1 MPAFRHALR
10 RHCVLG
16 PITLGLLV
24 AVGCSSDPSSSGLEP
39 SVSSVRPA
47 PAPDSASSVEPAT
60 AFVTSFDDA
69 LGTPT
74 FLRAARSE
82 VVRRRTTSPEQAAR
96 AHLEAL
102 ASRYRLPRKALDA
115 AVVTQVSDSGKNG
128 VIVVLRQRIGGVD
141 VVERDAKVL
150 LDENLSLV
158 AIGGALHPAAFAHSK
173 LGRFALGAEEAAA
186 RAFDALYPP
195 SGSSPPT
202 RFVAADSR
210 ADGDDAFVLAGGGS
224 ADRVRLLRP
233 MRAKR
238 VYFPAGERLVP
249 AYAVEIIAEVSGP
262 SGQDDDAY
270 ALVVA
275 ADDGRILRR
284 RSLVHHAAYTYR
296 VYADA
301 SGRHTPMDG
310 PIANLT
316 PHPTGLADKASV
328 SFVPPNLVTI
338 DGFNATQDPWLPAGA
353 TETRGNNVDA
363 YTDDAED
370 GFSAGDLR
378 ASVTAPG
385 TFERTFDVSLEPTA
399 STDQKMAA
407 VTNAFFVTN
416 WLHDDWY
423 DVGFDEA
430 SGNAQASN
438 YGRGGS
444 EGDPLLVQVQ
454 DSAAAGKRNN
464 ANAMTPADGSS
475 PRLQFYLWDGPSEAS
490 LTVTPG
496 GPFAA
501 GGAVFGQQAFTL
513 EKKIVLANGAG
524 GATTACGPISAATD
538 RIVLVDRGGCTYEAK
553 AKNAQDAGAAGVII
567 ANNTAGEIAPM
578 TDDPVVTGV
587 TIPVLSISQAAG
599 TTIKAELQA
608 NATVAA
614 KMHRTSSPARE
625 SALDAALIAHEWGH
639 YLHHRLV
646 RCSTEQCD
654 AESEGWA
661 DFIALH
667 MSLRPGDDLGGT
679 FAIAQYSTPALSSDV
694 AYFGLRRFPYSVDLT
709 KNALTFK
716 HITNGVALPDTPMN
730 SRAGGVN
737 AEVHNAGEVWA
748 SMLWEAYVALQR
760 RAGAPAPAYSFDEAR
775 KRMASYVVGG
785 MKLAPANP
793 TYTEQRDALLAAAFA
808 RDAADGHALAE
819 GFARRGAGSC
829 AVSPARD
836 SSAFEG
842 VVESFELK
850 ADAAIAS
857 IVIDDAV
864 LSCDTDGI
872 IDAGETGRAVV
883 RITNRGAAALVGAE
897 LVVTTPLAGVTF
909 PKGAT
914 VAVPAIAPFTTLD
927 VPVVIAL
934 AASVTGQQRLD
945 VSFTL
950 TTPGAC
956 SASVS
961 ATASARA
968 NVDEK
973 SASSATDDVE
983 ASTTT
988 WTATDLDASSLA
1000 STIWKRVETAPIAR
1014 AWHADDYP
1022 APSDT
1027 ALVSPA
1033 FDVGAAGSFTV
1044 TFSHRY
1050 RFESADGVHY
1060 DGAVVEVSPDDGATW
1075 VDASTLAT
1083 PGYGGDIGDPTG
1095 GATNSLAGRRGYV
1108 AESAGWPARTTE
1120 TLDFGTALAGKRVK
1134 IRFRVATDD
1143 AAGAPGWEIDDI
1155 HVTGAQS
1162 TPFTAIVDDD
1172 GVCTNIPKA
1181 NAGPDQTVTSGA
1193 TVRLDG
1199 SGSAATRDAGTLA
1212 FAWKQTAGPTVTLSA
1227 ETSVAATFTAP
1238 AVTAKEK
1245 LTFELSVRDGLASA
1259 TDTVDVVVEPNA
1271 KGPDDTSDGGGVGS
1285 GDAGSTGP
1293 EANGTQ
1299 GGGCR
1304 SAGGPGSKGSG
1315 LGASALALALAT
1327 LIGRR
1332 RRSK

>member
-1 MPAFRHALR
+1 M
-10 RHCVLG
+10 
-16 PITLGLLV
+16 
-24 AVGCSSDPSSSGLEP
+24 SSTG
-39 SVSSVRPA
+39 PA
-47 PAPDSASSVEPAT
+47 PAPGSAEASASSIDPAS

-74 FLRAARSE
+74 FLRAGRSN
-82 VVRRRTTSPEQAAR
+82 VVRRRTTSPERAAR

-102 ASRYRLPRKALDA
+102 APRYRLPRKALDS

-128 VIVVLRQRIGGVD
+128 VIVVLRQKIGGVD
-141 VVERDAKVL
+141 VIERDAKVL

-186 RAFDALYPP
+186 RAFDALHSP
-195 SGSSPPT
+195 SGSAGASTPT
-202 RFVAADSR
+202 RFVAADAR
-210 ADGDDAFVLAGGGS
+210 ADGDNRAFVLAGGSS
-224 ADRVRLLRP
+224 ANGVRLLRP
-233 MRAKR
+233 VRAKR

-249 AYAVEIIAEVSGP
+249 AYAVEIVAEVSGP

-296 VYADA
+296 VFADA
-301 SGRHTPMDG
+301 AGRHTPMDG

-316 PHPTGLADKASV
+316 PHPTGLADKTSL
-328 SFVPPNLVTI
+328 SFAPPNLVTI
-338 DGFNATQDPWLPAGA
+338 DGFNATRDPWLPAGA

-363 YTDDAED
+363 YTDDAVD

-378 ASVTAPG
+378 ASVSAPG
-385 TFERTFDVSLEPTA
+385 TFDRTFDVAFEPTA
-399 STDQKMAA
+399 STDQRMAA

-444 EGDPLLVQVQ
+444 EGDPLLVEVQ

-464 ANAMTPADGSS
+464 ANAMTPTDGSS
-475 PRLQFYLWDGPSEAS
+475 PRLQFYLWDGPIEGS

-496 GPFAA
+496 GSFAA
-501 GGAVFGQQAFTL
+501 GAATFGPQSFTL
-513 EKKIVLANGAG
+513 EKNIVLASGPAG
-524 GATTACGPISAATD
+524 STACGALSGVTD
-538 RIVLVDRGGCTYEAK
+538 GIVLVDRGGCTYESK
-553 AKNAQDAGAAGVII
+553 AKNAQDAGAAGIVV

-587 TIPVLSISQAAG
+587 TIPVLSITQAAG
-599 TTIKAELQA
+599 TTIKAQLGG
-608 NATVAA
+608 NGGVPA
-614 KMHRTSSPARE
+614 KMHRAGAPARE
-625 SALDAALIAHEWGH
+625 SALDASIIAHEWGH

-646 RCSTEQCD
+646 RCSTEQCA

-667 MSLRPGDDLGGT
+667 MSLRPGEELGGT
-679 FAIAQYSTPALSSDV
+679 FAVAQYSTPALSSDV
-694 AYFGLRRFPYSVDLT
+694 AYFGLRRFPYSVDFT

-760 RAGAPAPAYSFDEAR
+760 RAAGPAPAYTFDEAR

-808 RDAADGHALAE
+808 RDAIDGNALAE

-836 SSAFEG
+836 SSAFDG

-850 ADAAIAS
+850 ADASIAS
-857 IVIDDAV
+857 IAIDDAV
-864 LSCDTDGI
+864 VSCDTDGI

-883 RITNRGAAALVGAE
+883 RITNRGGAPLVGAE
-897 LVVTTPLAGVTF
+897 LVATTPLAGVTF

-914 VAVPAIAPFTTLD
+914 VAVPAIAPLTTLD
-927 VPVVIAL
+927 VPVEIAL

-945 VSFTL
+945 LSFAL
-950 TTPGAC
+950 ATPGGC

-968 NVDEK
+968 NIDEK
-973 SASSATDDVE
+973 SASSASDDVE

-988 WTATDLDASSLA
+988 WTATDLDGSSLA
-1000 STIWKRVETAPIAR
+1000 STIWKRVETAPIAH
-1014 AWHADDYP
+1014 AWHADDYA

-1044 TFSHRY
+1044 TFAHRY
-1050 RFESADGVHY
+1050 RFESDNGVHY
-1060 DGAVVEVSPDDGATW
+1060 DGAVVEVSSDDGVTW

-1095 GATNSLAGRRGYV
+1095 AATNSLAGRRGYV

-1155 HVTGAQS
+1155 HVTGAQN
-1162 TPFTAIVDDD
+1162 TPFTAIVDED
-1172 GVCTNIPKA
+1172 GVCTNIPTA

-1193 TVRLDG
+1193 TVTLDG
-1199 SGSAATRDAGTLA
+1199 GGSAATRDAGTLA
-1212 FAWKQTAGPTVTLSA
+1212 FAWKQTAGPMVTLSA
-1227 ETSVAATFTAP
+1227 GSSVAATFTAP
-1238 AVTAKEK
+1238 TVTANEK
-1245 LTFELSVRDGLASA
+1245 LTFQLSVRDGLASA

-1271 KGPDDTSDGGGVGS
+1271 KGPDGSGGGGEIGP
-1285 GDAGSTGP
+1285 GDAGSAGP
-1293 EANGTQ
+1293 EASGTQ

-1304 SAGGPGSKGSG
+1304 SAGGAGSSGSG
-1315 LGASALALALAT
+1315 LGGSALALALAT
-1327 LIGRR
+1327 LVGRR

>member
-1 MPAFRHALR
+1 M
-10 RHCVLG
+10 
-16 PITLGLLV
+16 
-24 AVGCSSDPSSSGLEP
+24 
-39 SVSSVRPA
+39 
-47 PAPDSASSVEPAT
+47 
-60 AFVTSFDDA
+60 
-69 LGTPT
+69 
-74 FLRAARSE
+74 
-82 VVRRRTTSPEQAAR
+82 
-96 AHLEAL
+96 
-102 ASRYRLPRKALDA
+102 
-115 AVVTQVSDSGKNG
+115 
-128 VIVVLRQRIGGVD
+128 IVVLRQRIGGVD
-141 VVERDAKVL
+141 VIERDAKVL

-186 RAFDALYPP
+186 RAFDTLYPP
-195 SGSSPPT
+195 SGSSTAT

-210 ADGDDAFVLAGGGS
+210 ADGDDAFVLAGGTS
-224 ADRVRLLRP
+224 ADGVRLLRP
-233 MRAKR
+233 VRAKR

-262 SGQDDDAY
+262 AGQHDDAY
-270 ALVVA
+270 ALLVA

-296 VYADA
+296 VFADA

-316 PHPTGLADKASV
+316 PHPTGLADKTSV
-328 SFVPPNLVTI
+328 SFVPPNLITI
-338 DGFNATQDPWLPAGA
+338 DGFNATRDPWLPAGA

-363 YTDDAED
+363 YTDDDVD

-385 TFERTFDVSLEPTA
+385 TFDRLFDVSLEPTA
-399 STDQKMAA
+399 STNQRMAA

-475 PRLQFYLWDGPSEAS
+475 PRLQFYLWDGPIEGS

-496 GPFAA
+496 GSFAA
-501 GGAVFGQQAFTL
+501 GAATFGPQSFTL
-513 EKKIVLANGAG
+513 EKNIVLASGPAG
-524 GATTACGPISAATD
+524 STACGTLSNVTD
-538 RIVLVDRGGCTYEAK
+538 KVVLIDRGGCTYESK
-553 AKNAQDAGAAGVII
+553 AKNAQNAGATGVII

-587 TIPVLSISQAAG
+587 TIPVLSITQAAG
-599 TTIKAELQA
+599 TTIKAQLQG
-608 NATVAA
+608 NAVMPAR
-614 KMHRTSSPARE
+614 MHRTSSPARD
-625 SALDAALIAHEWGH
+625 SALDASIIAHEWGH

-646 RCSTEQCD
+646 RCSTEQCG

-667 MSLRPGDDLGGT
+667 MSLRPGDQLGGT
-679 FAIAQYSTPALSSDV
+679 FAVAQYSTPALSSDT
-694 AYFGLRRFPYSVDLT
+694 AYFGLRRFPYSVDFT

-760 RAGAPAPAYSFDEAR
+760 RAAGPAPAYTFDEAR

-808 RDAADGHALAE
+808 RDAADGNALAE

-836 SSAFEG
+836 SSTFDG

-850 ADAAIAS
+850 ADASIAS

-883 RITNRGAAALVGAE
+883 RITNRGGAALVGAQ
-897 LVVTTPLAGVTF
+897 LAATTSLAGVTF

-914 VAVPAIAPFTTLD
+914 IAVPAIAPFTTLD
-927 VPVVIAL
+927 VPVEIAL
-934 AASVTGQQRLD
+934 AAAITGQQQLD
-945 VSFTL
+945 VSFAL

-961 ATASARA
+961 ASASVRA
-968 NVDEK
+968 NIDEK

-983 ASTTT
+983 ATTTT

-1000 STIWKRVETAPIAR
+1000 STIWKRVETAPIAH
-1014 AWHADDYP
+1014 AWHADDYT

-1050 RFESADGVHY
+1050 RFESDNGVHY
-1060 DGAVVEVSPDDGATW
+1060 DGAVIEVSSDDGVTW

-1095 GATNSLAGRRGYV
+1095 AATNTLRGRRGYV

-1120 TLDFGTALAGKRVK
+1120 TLDFGSALAGKRVK
-1134 IRFRVATDD
+1134 LRFRVATDD
-1143 AAGAPGWEIDDI
+1143 AVGATGWEIDDI
-1155 HVTGAQS
+1155 HVTGALN
-1162 TPFTAIVDDD
+1162 TPFAAIVDDD
-1172 GVCTNIPKA
+1172 GVCTNIPTA
-1181 NAGPDQTVTSGA
+1181 NAGPDQTVSSGA
-1193 TVRLDG
+1193 TVKLDG
-1199 SGSAATRDAGTLA
+1199 SRSATTRDAGTLA
-1212 FAWKQTAGPTVTLSA
+1212 FAWKQTAGPTVTLS
-1227 ETSVAATFTAP
+1227 EGTSVTATFTAP
-1238 AVTAKEK
+1238 PVTAKEK

-1259 TDTVDVVVEPNA
+1259 TDTVDVVVEPKAN
-1271 KGPDDTSDGGGVGS
+1271 GPDGAGGEGGGAVDVGS
-1285 GDAGSTGP
+1285 GEP
-1293 EANGTQ
+1293 EASGGGPGTQ

-1304 SAGGPGSKGSG
+1304 SAGGAGSSGSG

-1327 LIGRR
+1327 LVGRR